1 MTKPKPRFGGPAG
14 CVGVAARVEALLVEG
29 LGARWRQNFFGPRVQ
44 QFCEN
49 GGSINIHT
57 SSYDTRVE
65 TLEIYMSIEGAPA
78 GDMRLRP
85 AGGSVEFRLG
95 RAPMALDEIDD
106 EALDELITDCDVCQ
120 YCEGPLA
127 SPVPLSGRMFK
138 VAWVKVPPQFRMNGH
153 GLVMYELAWY
163 LVSALGCYLCS
174 DSERS
179 GFAERVWSGFVR
191 KGFAM
196 PVASDY
202 TGVLYAAPHEQLYVT
217 ADDVSRGRTLL
228 VRGAD
233 EALDLIAVLEADIDQ
248 LEEERRADD
257 ITDDVDDELEE
268 RIDALVEEVSRVWWS
283 LLEPH
288 NERVHEMNR
297 SLTFPP
303 IEEDGDYIT
312 IPPGGAVDITDGQTW
327 WPHEPLEV
335 GLSWPCYRYALNPV
349 QHTTAAARGMFG
361 LGRTLDM
368 PTLPDDDAA
377 DFG

>member
-1 MTKPKPRFGGPAG
+1 
-14 CVGVAARVEALLVEG
+14 
-29 LGARWRQNFFGPRVQ
+29 
-44 QFCEN
+44 
-49 GGSINIHT
+49 
-57 SSYDTRVE
+57 
-65 TLEIYMSIEGAPA
+65 MSIEGAPA

-127 SPVPLSGRMFK
+127 SPVPLSGRSFE
-138 VAWVKVPPQFRMNGH
+138 VAWVIVPHQFRMHGH

-248 LEEERRADD
+248 LE
-257 ITDDVDDELEE
+257 
-268 RIDALVEEVSRVWWS
+268 S
-283 LLEPH
+283 LAK
-288 NERVHEMNR
+288 
-297 SLTFPP
+297 
-303 IEEDGDYIT
+303 
-312 IPPGGAVDITDGQTW
+312 AV
-327 WPHEPLEV
+327 
-335 GLSWPCYRYALNPV
+335 
-349 QHTTAAARGMFG
+349 
-361 LGRTLDM
+361 
-368 PTLPDDDAA
+368 
-377 DFG
+377 